1 MEPLSIVIVDDEPDI
16 ANLMRLMLQKEAPD
30 MNIHIAESGRDCL
43 EYIKENP
50 VDCILSDYQM
60 PYMDGMELLIALR
73 GQGSDI
79 PFIFVTGQGNEE
91 IARNAFKN
99 GANDYFTKDLGGFA
113 HFARIIN
120 SIGQAVRQRKAE
132 AAKKEELIFRQA
144 IESSVLSGIVG
155 VDTEGRI
162 NYVNSAFCKMVGW
175 SEEELLGQGPPFV
188 YWPPEETEK
197 IMMPSWPP

>member
-16 ANLMRLMLQKEAPD
+16 ANLMRLMLLKEAPQL
-30 MNIHIAESGRDCL
+30 NIHLAESGQECL

-50 VDCILSDYQM
+50 VDCILSDYLM

-73 GQGSDI
+73 EQGSDI

-91 IARNAFKN
+91 VARNAFKN

-113 HFARIIN
+113 HFARILN
-120 SIGQAVRQRKAE
+120 SIGQAARQRETE

-144 IESSVLSGIVG
+144 IENSVKKTEEALRESESKFKKLADESVAGIWISQEWRLV
-155 VDTEGRI
+155 
-162 NYVNSAFCKMVGW
+162 YVN
-175 SEEELLGQGPPFV
+175 
-188 YWPPEETEK
+188 
-197 IMMPSWPP
+197 PSMAEMAGLYGGRAA